1 MLDYDKIPIYWEAI
15 MVTIMYMSIVN
26 IDPVLALLSLP
37 LIISAAFSA
46 IIIVGAFILPEV
58 TCLITEES
66 TTVRLCI
73 PFTLKKS

>member
-1 MLDYDKIPIYWEAI
+1 

-66 TTVRLCI
+66 TTLRLCI